1 MAASGA
7 EHLSERAYCDRVRSS
22 DRAYCGGGTPC
33 ANFMLDPTKFCVLP
47 TCSRGPTWQSR
58 IRLGNP
64 AKRGLSMDWIT
75 SNEQRLSFKV
85 HTAVHVSSG
94 SCSFRRGT
102 G

>member
-47 TCSRGPTWQSR
+47 TCLRAHVAIAHSAWQSR
-58 IRLGNP
+58 QARTINGLGN
-64 AKRGLSMDWIT
+64 
-75 SNEQRLSFKV
+75 V
-85 HTAVHVSSG
+85 
-94 SCSFRRGT
+94 
-102 G
+102 